1 MPKVAKTFEQIVS
14 LFFRLSQSLGCQ
26 LVHLLKVLI
35 LVYFQC
41 SEIILVHLMLIWY
54 ISWLFGVVWPIVKP
68 CGHLVH

>member
-41 SEIILVHLMLIWY
+41 SEMAH
-54 ISWLFGVVWPIVKP
+54 FGTFNA
-68 CGHLVH
+68 HLVHFMAIWCCMANS